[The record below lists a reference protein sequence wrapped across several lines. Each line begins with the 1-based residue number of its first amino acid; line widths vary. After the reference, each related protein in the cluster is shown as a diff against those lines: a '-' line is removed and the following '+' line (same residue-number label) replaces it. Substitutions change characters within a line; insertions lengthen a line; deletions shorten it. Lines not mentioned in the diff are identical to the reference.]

1 MRKLVRSNKN
11 SNDAINSAR
20 YWELLLLLLAFPN
33 LLHLVKTAG
42 TCGNYY
48 YDALN
53 FKFWDSINEVGLEKI
68 NTIII
73 IILYYQPNKI
83 LIDKLCHFVIYYLL
97 SSILYLVSPSEADK
111 FLLQYLGRVYPQLL
125 PPGAWSE
132 LVLVMVISPSLC
144 ISVVQWC
151 FCFSCTPDR
160 CRIWLLTSRNGMK
173 IGGHG
178 ENV

>member
-20 YWELLLLLLAFPN
+20 YWELLLLVLAFPN

-48 YDALN
+48 HDALN

-73 IILYYQPNKI
+73 IILYYQPKKI
-83 LIDKLCHFVIYYLL
+83 LIDKLVCHFVIYYLL
-97 SSILYLVSPSEADK
+97 SIILYLVSPSEAYK
-111 FLLQYLGRVYPQLL
+111 FLLQYLGRVNPQLL
-125 PPGAWSE
+125 P
-132 LVLVMVISPSLC
+132 
-144 ISVVQWC
+144 
-151 FCFSCTPDR
+151 PDR
-160 CRIWLLTSRNGMK
+160 CRIWLLTGSKNGMK
-173 IGGHG
+173 IGGQG